1 MPQVRTKLSERM
13 AAKKFKKANP
23 YLITRQL
30 TFEEKV
36 ALATSSLPLV
46 KGCPGWDS
54 NLPGAGL
61 SIE

>member
-1 MPQVRTKLSERM
+1 M